1 MQEVPP
7 TSALLQ
13 SKLNTALRSFLLG
26 GATPISASAT
36 PGDPGLLGPDSVSW
50 RVLSDAS
57 SLLGGVRA
65 LLQQACHPLVMQG
78 VADHSAFR
86 EDPLGRLHRTV
97 AYVAV
102 MTFGSRAEAQQMA
115 DVVNAAHKH
124 VRGVMDDGTEYSAD
138 DPHLKLWVHCTLT
151 ESLLLAWQAY
161 GPERLTADEAD
172 RFVSEQASTVE
183 LLGVVDPPRTVAEL
197 DAVLVM
203 FRRELRATPAT
214 AEAARFIMRPPL
226 AAAVLPAYQIVFWGA
241 VALLENQH
249 RDILHIPKVPPARL
263 VTRALGRAF
272 TSLWRA
278 FIPDGDIRR
287 TAQERIDAGTKEP
300 V

>member
-1 MQEVPP
+1 MPAP
-7 TSALLQ
+7 AALLQ
-13 SKLNTALRSFLLG
+13 SRLNTALRSFLLG
-26 GATPISASAT
+26 GVTPISASAL

-50 RVLSDAS
+50 RVLADAS

-86 EDPLGRLHRTV
+86 HDPLGRLQRTV

-102 MTFGSRAEAQQMA
+102 MTYGSLDEVHQMA
-115 DVVNAAHKH
+115 AAVNAAHKH

-138 DPHLKLWVHCTLT
+138 DPHLKMWVHCTLT

-161 GPERLTADEAD
+161 GPDRLTPAEAD
-172 RFVSEQASTVE
+172 QFVAEQASTVV
-183 LLGVVDPPRTVAEL
+183 LLGVLDAPLTVAEL
-197 DAVLVM
+197 DETLTQ
-203 FRRELRATPAT
+203 FRSELRATAAT

-226 AAAVLPAYQIVFWGA
+226 SPAVFPAYQIVFWGA
-241 VALLENQH
+241 VALLENRH
-249 RDILHIPKVPPARL
+249 RDILKIPKVPPARV

-272 TSLWRA
+272 TALWRA

-287 TAQERIDAGTKEP
+287 TAQARVVAGAKGSA
-300 V
+300 